1 MKGCVDEPRQKK
13 RQFLLVQ
20 IPFTLIDEKWI
31 AAFTFACLVV
41 YVCICGSLAGL
52 KISKV
57 VCTP

>member
-1 MKGCVDEPRQKK
+1 MNQDKKK